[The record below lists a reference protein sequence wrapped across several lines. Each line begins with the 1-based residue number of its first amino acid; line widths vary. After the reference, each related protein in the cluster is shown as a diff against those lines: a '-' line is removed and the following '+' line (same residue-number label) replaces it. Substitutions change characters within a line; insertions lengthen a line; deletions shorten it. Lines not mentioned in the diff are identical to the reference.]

1 MVLGDCALLPHDHGA
16 GTMVLNLSLAP
27 FCFEEENIRKM
38 PALFKGYFMM
48 GGSQVQVTVADA
60 KKIQAAFDHP
70 EEHKDLIVRI
80 GGFTDYFYKQ
90 SREIQRVVLER
101 TIYGF

>member
-1 MVLGDCALLPHDHGA
+1 
-16 GTMVLNLSLAP
+16 
-27 FCFEEENIRKM
+27 M

-80 GGFTDYFYKQ
+80 GGPPAPASPFFRPPSPPSSLPESHK
-90 SREIQRVVLER
+90 
-101 TIYGF
+101 